1 LFIAHG
7 SVNSYVPEL
16 SVNDIPTDAYI
27 MQSPDGLDTKHD
39 SAVPTEIVPLG
50 HVVAIVM
57 AGSSIAVY
65 PDGHDVDGDTA
76 TADNGISINKNIIRF
91 IRIPLI
97 CQ

>member
-1 LFIAHG
+1 M
-7 SVNSYVPEL
+7 PEL

-57 AGSSIAVY
+57 AGSSIAMY
-65 PDGHDVDGDTA
+65 PDGHDVDGATA

-91 IRIPLI
+91 IHIILS
-97 CQ
+97 

>member
-1 LFIAHG
+1 MFIAHG

-57 AGSSIAVY
+57 AGSSIAMY
-65 PDGHDVDGDTA
+65 PDGHDVDGA
-76 TADNGISINKNIIRF
+76 TANTANGIKVNKINNIF
-91 IRIPLI
+91 IYATLVGY
-97 CQ
+97 